1 LKLRYNSALKGV
13 TGVSEGYSRRVR
25 LKVELRLNS
34 GYLKFYSKANQPK
47 GDNMKLVTQIGNTG
61 TKVTVEF
68 TLDEECDIDWDELKV
83 YLYEHPDVDI
93 TDLIGNEWSVEIS
106 EEIYANADKLVQE
119 EQNDAIIEAR
129 ITNNLFKE

>member
-1 LKLRYNSALKGV
+1 
-13 TGVSEGYSRRVR
+13 
-25 LKVELRLNS
+25 
-34 GYLKFYSKANQPK
+34 
-47 GDNMKLVTQIGNTG
+47 MKLVTQIGNTG

-68 TLDEECDIDWDELKV
+68 TLDEERDIDWDELKV
-83 YLYEHPDVDI
+83 YLYEHPEVDI

-119 EQNDAIIEAR
+119 EQNDAIIEVH